1 MNTEQLE
8 RMASARGFV
17 AALDQSG
24 GSTPQALRAYG
35 VDHWSGEAQMYD
47 LVHTMRARI
56 IASPAFSGTR
66 VLGAI
71 IFEQTMSRQVE
82 GVPTT
87 AYLWDKKGIV
97 PFLKIDKGLAE
108 PADGVQVMRP
118 IPDLEAVLHRART
131 NGVFG
136 TKMRSVVAAPD
147 PAGVGAV
154 VAQQISVARQVLA
167 AGLVPIVQPEVDIH
181 AAGKAAAEDL
191 LRSALLGELDLL
203 PPEHRV
209 VLLMTLPERDGD
221 LTPFVEHPRV
231 LRVMA
236 VSGGYPRAEATERL
250 ARQPGVIACFSRALT
265 EGLRLQQ
272 DDAELDA
279 VLEES
284 IAAIAAASAT

>member
-8 RMASARGFV
+8 KMTSAPGFV

-47 LVHTMRARI
+47 LVHAMRARI
-56 IASPAFSGTR
+56 MASPAFAGNR
-66 VLGAI
+66 IIGAI
-71 IFEQTMSRQVE
+71 VFEQTMARQVE

-87 AYLWDKKGIV
+87 TYLWEKKGVV

-118 IPDLEAVLHRART
+118 MPDLEAVLHRARMH
-131 NGVFG
+131 GIFG
-136 TKMRSVVAAPD
+136 TKMRSVVAEPN
-147 PAGVGAV
+147 PAGIGAA
-154 VAQQISVARQVLA
+154 VAQQLGVALQVLA
-167 AGLVPIVQPEVDIH
+167 AGLVPIVQPEVDIRS
-181 AAGKAAAEDL
+181 AAKAETEDM
-191 LRSALLGELDLL
+191 LRSALLGELDTL
-203 PPEHRV
+203 PADQHV
-209 VLLMTLPERDGD
+209 VLLMTLPEHDGQ

-236 VSGGYPRAEATERL
+236 VSGGYSRAEATERL
-250 ARQPGVIACFSRALT
+250 ARQPGVVACFSRALT

-279 VLEES
+279 VLEQS
-284 IAAIAAASAT
+284 IATIAAASAT